1 MTVFPHRRR
10 ECKKPAR
17 YSDFETDDEHRS
29 PTRNAANAS
38 PRENS
43 SGNTAAAVDSPPVP
57 PVVKKKPETPK
68 AKPKPAAAVD
78 NFFRDEPMP
87 AELKKR
93 KLSAPLAS
101 GPPPLEVR
109 DGKFPIK

>member
-43 SGNTAAAVDSPPVP
+43 SGTAAVDTPPAP

-68 AKPKPAAAVD
+68 AKPKPAAAAA
-78 NFFRDEPMP
+78 

-93 KLSAPLAS
+93 KLSAPMAS
-101 GPPPLEVR
+101 GPPPLEV
-109 DGKFPIK
+109 